1 MSEGPYVLGIDY
13 GTESVR
19 VGVFDLEG
27 TPVVFAGETYS
38 LKHPYSGWAE
48 QDPDEWW
55 SCLVKATRRAL
66 DEGSVSPQE
75 ISGLSVDAT
84 TCTVVALDKK
94 DKVLRPAIMWMDV
107 RAVDQALRV
116 QETEDPALKYN
127 GYARVSA
134 EWMPSKALWL
144 KEKEPDTYQNAE
156 HICECLDWVTHRLTG
171 EWTASINTAS
181 FRWYYDRNEGGFP
194 ESLYG
199 ALGLDDLL
207 EKFPQQVLDM
217 GKVAGELRKEAA
229 EELGLLAGI
238 PVAEGGGD
246 AFVALV
252 GLNVLEPRKM
262 ALITGSSHVIVG
274 QAAEP
279 KYGAGLF
286 GAYTD
291 GIVPGQYSVEGGQA
305 STGSVVKWFKDN
317 FAKRAG
323 AEAGRRGVDAYEVLG
338 EMAAGIPPGSEGLM
352 VLDYWQGNRTPHT
365 DPEARGMMW
374 GLSLRHEE
382 GHVFRAIL
390 EGICYGTE
398 HILRIM
404 RENDFEPKEGVVCGG
419 PTKSDL
425 WMQMH
430 SDVSNLPISF
440 TRVSEAPA
448 LGSAILGAV
457 GSGLYPDIQTA
468 AEKMVH
474 VESQIEPDPAMH
486 EAYKFYVDKY
496 IETYP
501 RMKELMHEVSHHVAS
516 QDREQPQAHG

>member
-19 VGVFDLEG
+19 VGIFDQEG
-27 TPVVFAGETYS
+27 TPVVFAGETYA
-38 LKHPYSGWAE
+38 LEHPRPGWAE

-66 DEGSVSPQE
+66 DEGDVSPEE
-75 ISGLSVDAT
+75 IAGLSVDAT
-84 TCTVVALDKK
+84 TCTVVALDRQ
-94 DKVLRPAIMWMDV
+94 DRVLRPAIMWMDV
-107 RAVDQALRV
+107 RAVDQAIRV

-127 GYARVSA
+127 GFARVSA
-134 EWMPSKALWL
+134 EWMPCKALWL
-144 KEKEPDTYQNAE
+144 KEKEPETYGNAE
-156 HICECLDWVTHRLTG
+156 RICECLDWATHRLTG
-171 EWTASINTAS
+171 EWTSSINTAS
-181 FRWYYDRNEGGFP
+181 FRAYYDRNEGGFP

-217 GKVAGELRKEAA
+217 GTVVGELRREAA
-229 EELGLLAGI
+229 EELGLPGGI

-291 GIVPGQYSVEGGQA
+291 GIVPGQYSVEGGQS
-305 STGSVVKWFKDN
+305 STGSVVKWFKEN
-317 FAKRAG
+317 LAKRAS
-323 AEAGRRGVDAYEVLG
+323 AEAEKRGVDPYEVLG
-338 EMAAGIPPGSEGLM
+338 EMAAEVPPGSEGLM
-352 VLDYWQGNRTPHT
+352 VLDYWQGNRTPYT
-365 DPEARGMMW
+365 DPLARGMMW
-374 GLSLRHEE
+374 GLSLKHEE
-382 GHVFRAIL
+382 GHIFRAIL

-398 HILRIM
+398 HILRTM
-404 RENDFEPKEGVVCGG
+404 RENDFEPTEGVVCGG

-430 SDVSNLPISF
+430 ADVSNLPISF
-440 TRVSEAPA
+440 TRVPDAPA

-457 GSGLYPDIQTA
+457 GAGLYPDIKTA
-468 AEKMVH
+468 AENMVH
-474 VESQIEPDPAMH
+474 VESQIEPDQDMH

-501 RMKELMHEVSHHVAS
+501 RMRELMHEVSHHVAS
-516 QDREQPQAHG
+516 

>member
-1 MSEGPYVLGIDY
+1 MSEGPYALGIDF

-19 VGVFDLEG
+19 VGIFDMEG
-27 TPVVFAGETYS
+27 TPIVFTVEPYGLS
-38 LKHPYSGWAE
+38 HPYPGWAE

-55 SCLVKATRRAL
+55 SCLLKATRRAL
-66 DEGSVSPQE
+66 DESDVAPGE
-75 ISGLSVDAT
+75 IVGLSVDAT
-84 TCTVVALDKK
+84 TCTVVALDRQ
-94 DKVLRPAIMWMDV
+94 DRILRPAIMWMDV
-107 RAVDQALRV
+107 RAVDQARRV
-116 QETEDPALKYN
+116 EETGDPALKYN
-127 GYARVSA
+127 GFARVSA

-144 KEKEPDTYQNAE
+144 KENEPDTYESAA

-181 FRWYYDRNEGGFP
+181 FRWYYDRDEGGFP

-199 ALGLDDLL
+199 DLGLEELL
-207 EKFPQQVLDM
+207 DKFPGEVLDM
-217 GKVAGELRKEAA
+217 GKVAGGLRKEVA
-229 EELGLLAGI
+229 EELGLPAGI

-252 GLNVLEPRKM
+252 GLDVLEPRKM

-279 KYGAGLF
+279 KHGAGLF

-305 STGSVVKWFKDN
+305 STGSIIKWFKDN
-317 FAKRAG
+317 FAKG
-323 AEAGRRGVDAYEVLG
+323 AAVEAARRGVDAYEVLG
-338 EMAAGIPPGSEGLM
+338 EMAKEVPPGSEGLM

-365 DPEARGMMW
+365 DPEARGVMW
-374 GLSLRHEE
+374 GLSLRHGE
-382 GHVFRAIL
+382 GHVFRAIM

-398 HILRIM
+398 TILRTM
-404 RENDFEPKEGVVCGG
+404 RENDFEPTEGVVCGG
-419 PTKSDL
+419 PTKSEL

-430 SDVSNLPISF
+430 ADVSNLPISF
-440 TRVSEAPA
+440 TKVPEAPA

-457 GSGLYPDIQTA
+457 GAGMYPDVHEA
-468 AEKMVH
+468 ASNMVH
-474 VESQIEPDPAMH
+474 AEGGIEPDPARH
-486 EAYKFYVDKY
+486 EEYRFYVDKY
-496 IETYP
+496 AETYP

-516 QDREQPQAHG
+516 QDRSQ